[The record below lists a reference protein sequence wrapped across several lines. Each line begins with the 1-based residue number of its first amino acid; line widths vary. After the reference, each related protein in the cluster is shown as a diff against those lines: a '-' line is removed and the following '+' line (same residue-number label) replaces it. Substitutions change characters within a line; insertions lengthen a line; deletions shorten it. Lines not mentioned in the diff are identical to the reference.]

1 MKLKNAVFLDPS
13 YDLYHKNGMFDLS
26 NKIFN
31 RDDQLL
37 PFVKVKE
44 YFESKGV
51 PTNTADYLLNNQIC
65 ANKNYYYSFGSLT
78 YKKLINREDINFK
91 AFFIMEPVILAP
103 HLYKLI
109 PELTKIFE
117 EVYVHNTEGKGYSLK
132 DVDRS
137 KLRKIYWPMPYD
149 KVLADLWMKKDRKNK
164 LVVINGNH
172 NPKFRKPEF
181 YSTRIKAMSALSK
194 YDAIDLYGRG
204 WKNWYSK
211 QALWPTYYL
220 YIRKILKIYK
230 GECNSKYDVLSNYK
244 FCLCFENTPMEG
256 YISEKIFDCFYAGTI
271 PVYLGDPKV
280 NEYIPKECYINMR
293 EFDNY
298 ESMLDHI
305 KNLTDE
311 EINHMR
317 NSAKNFMESKGKHIY
332 TNFLINVFKQSG
344 IVELKNN

>member
-51 PTNTADYLLNNQIC
+51 PTNTADCLLNNQIC

-78 YKKLINREDINFK
+78 YKKLLHRKDIEFK
-91 AFFIMEPVILAP
+91 AFFIMEAFILAP
-103 HLYKLI
+103 NLYKML
-109 PELTKIFE
+109 PELTKVFD
-117 EVYVHNTEGKGYSLK
+117 EVYVHNVEGKGYSLK
-132 DVDRS
+132 GVDQS
-137 KLRKIYWPMPYD
+137 KLRKIYWPIPYES
-149 KVLADLWMKKDRKNK
+149 VLDNLWINKIRNNK

-172 NPKFRKPEF
+172 NPRFRKPEF

-194 YDAIDLYGRG
+194 HNAVDLYGRG
-204 WKNWYSK
+204 WKKWYSK
-211 QALWPTYYL
+211 QSLWPTYFIYL
-220 YIRKILKIYK
+220 KNILKIYK
-230 GECNSKYDVLSNYK
+230 GECESKYDVLSNYK

-256 YISEKIFDCFYAGTI
+256 YITEKIFDCFYAGTI